1 MTSSPYR
8 SPYYR
13 VLGVLLDYPCADFA
27 RVLAEAEDFLSRPPA
42 CEREGVAGVRA
53 TVRWMQH
60 LAPLEL
66 ERIYVQT
73 FDLTPAHSLHLTAH
87 LLEEQDR
94 RRGPAL
100 IRLRQHYEISG
111 LNLLGGELPDYLP
124 AVLEFAATLGEQASA
139 TFLDDADPAL
149 EILERN
155 LHRSKSAY
163 AQLVTGIRMAV
174 HSSMA
179 TAGITAE
186 GS

>member
-1 MTSSPYR
+1 MVAPLYR
-8 SPYYR
+8 TPYYR
-13 VLGVLLDYPCADFA
+13 VLGVLLDYPCAGFA
-27 RVLAEAEDFLSRPPA
+27 EVLQEAEQFLRQRPICDRDGLP
-42 CEREGVAGVRA
+42 GVLA
-53 TVRWMQH
+53 TVRWMRG

-66 ERIYVQT
+66 ERTYVQT

-111 LNLLGGELPDYLP
+111 LGLLGGELPDYLP
-124 AVLEFAATLGEQASA
+124 AVLEFAAMLGERASA
-139 TFLDDADPAL
+139 MFLAEADAAI

-155 LHRSKSAY
+155 LRRSRSAY
-163 AQLVTGIRMAV
+163 AQLVTGVRMAV
-174 HSSMA
+174 HTGVGA
-179 TAGITAE
+179 PAITAE